1 MPTEGVGAPVEPVT
15 GPADPASEP
24 VGAVAA
30 PADPGAARVEA
41 WAAPAGSGA
50 APAGAVGGPADFSGA
65 PVDRPAVPVG
75 LRVVSGG
82 SVPVPGSVPGSAPGG
97 PTAVPADSGGEYGG
111 PGAVTPVPGA
121 VFARGWR
128 MSLLAVVLVCSVV
141 AAVRVG
147 TTGIGWADL
156 ARVLGTRLG
165 LDVEPLPPLLDS
177 LVWDLRLPRVL
188 TAALVGAS
196 LAVCGTVLQAVTR
209 NALADPYLLGV
220 SSGASA
226 GAVTVVVLGVGASTL
241 GVTGGALLGA
251 LLAFALLLALLRR
264 TGPDSV
270 RIVLT
275 GVVVGQLLAAVTS
288 LTLMAAADADTT
300 RAVTHW
306 LLGSMAPARW
316 NTVVLCALVV
326 PPGLAAAW
334 CCANALD
341 GLAFG
346 ADTAASLGIGV
357 ARTRTFLLVVTAAL
371 TAVAVATV
379 GAVGFVGL
387 IVPHGV
393 RFLVGPLHRAL
404 LPCSA
409 LAGAVFLVWTDAL
422 ARIAFAPR
430 EMPVGVITALIGV
443 PLFLLVLR
451 RRGEL

>member
-1 MPTEGVGAPVEPVT
+1 M
-15 GPADPASEP
+15 
-24 VGAVAA
+24 
-30 PADPGAARVEA
+30 
-41 WAAPAGSGA
+41 
-50 APAGAVGGPADFSGA
+50 
-65 PVDRPAVPVG
+65 
-75 LRVVSGG
+75 
-82 SVPVPGSVPGSAPGG
+82 
-97 PTAVPADSGGEYGG
+97 
-111 PGAVTPVPGA
+111 
-121 VFARGWR
+121 
-128 MSLLAVVLVCSVV
+128 SVV

-147 TTGIGWADL
+147 TADVSWGDL

-165 LDVEPLPPLLDS
+165 LSVEPLPPLLDS

-188 TAALVGAS
+188 MAALVGAS

-220 SSGASA
+220 SSGAST
-226 GAVTVVVLGVGASTL
+226 GAVVVVVLGVGASSL
-241 GVTGGALLGA
+241 GVTGGALAGA
-251 LLAFALLLALLRR
+251 LLSFGLLLLLLRR
-264 TGPDSV
+264 SGLDST

-275 GVVVGQLLAAVTS
+275 GVVVGQLFSALTS
-288 LTLMAAADADTT
+288 LVLMASADADTT

-316 NTVVLCALVV
+316 SSVAVCALVTPV
-326 PPGLAAAW
+326 GLVLAW
-334 CCANALD
+334 TYANALD

-346 ADTAASLGIGV
+346 TDTAASLGIGV
-357 ARTRTFLLVVTAAL
+357 RQARTVALVVTATL

-379 GAVGFVGL
+379 GAIGFVGL

-393 RFLVGPLHRAL
+393 RFVVGPLHRSL
-404 LPCSA
+404 LPHAA

-430 EMPVGVITALIGV
+430 EVPVGVITALLGV

>member
-1 MPTEGVGAPVEPVT
+1 MSADPATRSGPAELLP
-15 GPADPASEP
+15 PADPLP
-24 VGAVAA
+24 AA
-30 PADPGAARVEA
+30 DLLPPADARLPGEPPPTVDLLLPAARGRSVT
-41 WAAPAGSGA
+41 AGSA
-50 APAGAVGGPADFSGA
+50 TGP
-65 PVDRPAVPVG
+65 PRPARSPAARAV
-75 LRVVSGG
+75 LFLLCAAALAG
-82 SVPVPGSVPGSAPGG
+82 SVA
-97 PTAVPADSGGEYGG
+97 
-111 PGAVTPVPGA
+111 
-121 VFARGWR
+121 
-128 MSLLAVVLVCSVV
+128 

-147 TTGIGWADL
+147 TADVGWSGL

-165 LDVEPLPPLLDS
+165 LAVEPLPPLLDS

-188 TAALVGAS
+188 MAGLVGAS
-196 LAVCGTVLQAVTR
+196 LAVCGAVLQAVTR

-226 GAVTVVVLGVGASTL
+226 GAVAVVVLGVGAGVL
-241 GVTGGALLGA
+241 GVTGGALAGA
-251 LLAFALLLALLRR
+251 LLAFGALLLLLRR
-264 TGPDSV
+264 TGLDSV

-275 GVVVGQLLAAVTS
+275 GVVVGQLFTALTS
-288 LTLMAAADADTT
+288 LVLMASADADTT

-316 NTVVLCALVV
+316 NTVVVCAIVTPL
-326 PPGLAAAW
+326 GLAAAW
-334 CCANALD
+334 LCSNALD

-357 ARTRTFLLVVTAAL
+357 RRTRMLLLVVTATL

-379 GAVGFVGL
+379 GAIGFVGL

-393 RFLVGPLHRAL
+393 RFLVGPVHRVL
-404 LPCSA
+404 LPYAA
-409 LAGAVFLVWTDAL
+409 LAGAVFLMWTDAL

-430 EMPVGVITALIGV
+430 EVPVGVITALLGV